1 MGKTILRVV
10 ILEDTKSEA
19 EKALKRLG
27 VTPEEAIRLLY
38 AKLAAYKKLPFDL
51 INCFP
56 PGYFGPTYEDD
67 AEEAEDGPED
77 TGAEP
82 ENEAE
87 PEDFG
92 ESEGYTIDEM
102 RKLFHVFYKNDS
114 SQVARTEEKKAR
126 DRKKRNQTKK

>member
-38 AKLAAYKKLPFDL
+38 AKLATYKKLPFDL

-56 PGYFGPTYEDD
+56 PGYFGQAYENE
-67 AEEAEDGPED
+67 AEETENGPED
-77 TGAEP
+77 TDVEP

-87 PEDFG
+87 PENFG
-92 ESEGYTIDEM
+92 DSEGYTIDEM
-102 RKLFHVFYKNDS
+102 KKLFHVFNINDS
-114 SQVARTEEKKAR
+114 SQVACIEEKKAR
-126 DRKKRNQTKK
+126 DRKKRHQAKK